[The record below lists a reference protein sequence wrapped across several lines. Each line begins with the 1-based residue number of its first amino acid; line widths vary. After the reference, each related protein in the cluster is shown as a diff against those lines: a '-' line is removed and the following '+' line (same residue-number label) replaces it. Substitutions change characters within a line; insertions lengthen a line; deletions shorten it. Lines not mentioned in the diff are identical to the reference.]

1 MFLLQ
6 QLHYQGLIE
15 YVVETPDDY
24 DGKETEDDDDESV
37 YVIPYGITG
46 LVDKKT
52 VLQCGEKVMNQHLLY
67 LPIVSTVPTSYCTY
81 LPTYRTYLPTYHL
94 PTYHLPTYLPT
105 YYLPPSTYLVSTS
118 IYLPIYHLTIY
129 LPPTHHLATYHL
141 PTYLQLPTYP
151 HLHSYLHLSTIF
163 NRNVIISCVLGR
175 VPHWLFGCLGQKI
188 CC

>member
-67 LPIVSTVPTSYCTY
+67 LPIVSTVPTCYCTY
-81 LPTYRTYLPTYHL
+81 LPTTYLPYLPPLSYLPSTYLPSTYLPSTYLPSTYHL
-94 PTYHLPTYLPT
+94 PT
-105 YYLPPSTYLVSTS
+105 
-118 IYLPIYHLTIY
+118 I
-129 LPPTHHLATYHL
+129 
-141 PTYLQLPTYP
+141 
-151 HLHSYLHLSTIF
+151 
-163 NRNVIISCVLGR
+163 
-175 VPHWLFGCLGQKI
+175 
-188 CC
+188 

>member
-81 LPTYRTYLPTYHL
+81 LPTTYLQ
-94 PTYHLPTYLPT
+94 YLP
-105 YYLPPSTYLVSTS
+105 
-118 IYLPIYHLTIY
+118 TIY
-129 LPPTHHLATYHL
+129 LPTIYLPTIYLLIYLPTIYLHL
-141 PTYLQLPTYP
+141 PT
-151 HLHSYLHLSTIF
+151 I
-163 NRNVIISCVLGR
+163 
-175 VPHWLFGCLGQKI
+175 
-188 CC
+188 

>member
-1 MFLLQ
+1 MFLSQ

-81 LPTYRTYLPTYHL
+81 LPTTYLQYLPTYLPSPTYHL

-118 IYLPIYHLTIY
+118 IYLPSNY
-129 LPPTHHLATYHL
+129 LPSTYHL
-141 PTYLQLPTYP
+141 PT
-151 HLHSYLHLSTIF
+151 I
-163 NRNVIISCVLGR
+163 
-175 VPHWLFGCLGQKI
+175 
-188 CC
+188 